1 MNWNILFDT
10 LLAKTRMILEHGME
24 VLAVAFIIKPNEPP
38 IIIGLPYKNEKEKLV
53 LYAHVSQKAR
63 EENAIGVFLIND
75 TWIRPMGEAIY
86 GQLVLPDGSVSQSTV
101 MPYKRDGGRIVWGP
115 TVHDPASI
123 QKLLPPWKDTKPC

>member
-1 MNWNILFDT
+1 MNWNVLFDT
-10 LLAKTRMILEHGME
+10 LLAKTRMILENGME
-24 VLAVAFIIKPNEPP
+24 VLATAFILKENEPP

-63 EENAIGVFLIND
+63 EENALGVFLIND

-101 MPYKRDGGRIVWGP
+101 MPYKRAGGRIVWGP
-115 TVHDPASI
+115 VVHDPPSI
-123 QKLLPPWKDTKPC
+123 QNILPPWTNTKPC